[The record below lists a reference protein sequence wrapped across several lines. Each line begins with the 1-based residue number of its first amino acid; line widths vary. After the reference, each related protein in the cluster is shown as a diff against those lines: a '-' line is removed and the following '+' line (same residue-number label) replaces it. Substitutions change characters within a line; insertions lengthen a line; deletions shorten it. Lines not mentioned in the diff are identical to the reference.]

1 MLSNLS
7 IIFKKYSVPALFFV
21 LGFLLFLTGVTGDQN
36 MMFQLSSVLMFL
48 AGALSV
54 MYSSGTFKSTLLYIF
69 GGLAGLAAIA
79 TFVLSYNSVEET
91 STYNANYALCK
102 GKSIANLEDIRFVQK
117 AYAEKN
123 GAYAKDWE
131 TLVDFVKNGTVPYVE
146 SEGVVPGRKIT
157 EQERDYLV
165 RFGLY
170 KKGQAIDFNM
180 TEKEAYFLSK
190 MPNCP
195 EDLKTFKRDTV
206 QRSLLVMR
214 FQNKA
219 YTEGRMKAGYGK
231 FYPDSLPFI
240 PLSGGKRMWKLETKD
255 SLQMGDSYV
264 PAMKISGKIPFA
276 KIQGKEDEEMTLGS
290 LTSPDLIG
298 NWEEN

>member
-1 MLSNLS
+1 MFSNLS

-21 LGFLLFLTGVTGDQN
+21 LGFLLFITGIKGEQN

-54 MYSSGTFKSTLLYIF
+54 LYSSGKFKATLLWIF
-69 GGLAGLAAIA
+69 GGLAGIAALV

-91 STYNANYALCK
+91 STYNKNYLLCR
-102 GKSIANLEDIRFVQK
+102 GKSIANLEDIRFIQK

-123 GAYAKDWE
+123 GVYAKDWE
-131 TLVDFVKNGTVPYVE
+131 TLVDFVKNGTIPFVE
-146 SEGVVPGRKIT
+146 SEGVVPGRKIN
-157 EQERDYLV
+157 EQERDYLI

-190 MPNCP
+190 SPICP
-195 EDLKTFKRDTV
+195 EDLKNFKRDTV

-214 FQNKA
+214 FQNQA
-219 YTEGRMKAGYGK
+219 YTEGRIKAGYGK
-231 FYPDSLPFI
+231 FYADSLPYI
-240 PLSGGKRMWKLETKD
+240 PLSGGKRMWKLETND
-255 SLQMGDSYV
+255 SLKIGEDIL

-276 KIQGKEDEEMTLGS
+276 KIQGKEDEELTLGS
-290 LTSPDLIG
+290 LTSQDLIG
-298 NWEEN
+298 SWEEN

>member
-1 MLSNLS
+1 MFSNLS
-7 IIFKKYSVPALFFV
+7 ILFKKYSVPGLFFI

-54 MYSSGTFKSTLLYIF
+54 VYSSGAFKTTLLYIF
-69 GGLAGLAAIA
+69 GGLAGLAAVA
-79 TFVLSYNSVEET
+79 TFILSYNSVEDT
-91 STYNANYALCK
+91 ATYNSNYLLCR
-102 GKSIANLEDIRFVQK
+102 GKSIANLEDIRFIQK

-123 GAYAKDWE
+123 GVYAKDWE
-131 TLVDFVKNGTVPYVE
+131 TLVEFTKNGTVPFIE
-146 SEGVVPGRKIT
+146 SEGVVPGRKVT

-190 MPNCP
+190 SPICP
-195 EDLKTFKRDTV
+195 DELKSFKRDTV
-206 QRSLLVMR
+206 QRSLLEMR
-214 FQNKA
+214 FKNKA

-231 FYPDSLPFI
+231 FYPDSLPYI
-240 PLSGGKRMWKLETKD
+240 PLSGAKRMWKLETKD
-255 SLQMGDSYV
+255 SLLIGTDV
-264 PAMKISGKIPFA
+264 FPAMKISGKIPFA
-276 KIQGKEDEEMTLGS
+276 KIQGKDDEEISLGS
-290 LTSPDLIG
+290 LTSQDLIG